1 MSINN
6 RYIYRS
12 KIPEAKFRELVRY
25 FSADLEATQIS
36 LLTGLNRNTVNRYI
50 NAIRERIAKH
60 CESEAL
66 GSLAGE
72 NDADESFFGTH
83 RVKIWPGSGAYGK
96 TSTSTSPK
104 PCSKVHTRIVAD
116 EAMSSPKN
124 SMIIGRV
131 TSKSAICCN
140 RLPGSEEAGNDGDSE
155 LSRGLNRATS
165 IEGFWNIA
173 KNRLVKFRG
182 VNKNTFYLHLK
193 ECEFRYNYRNENLY
207 LQILKLVRNKPL
219 FEESP

>member
-1 MSINN
+1 MN
-6 RYIYRS
+6 RYL
-12 KIPEAKFRELVRY
+12 K
-25 FSADLEATQIS
+25 
-36 LLTGLNRNTVNRYI
+36 
-50 NAIRERIAKH
+50 AIRERIAEH

-72 NDADESFFGTH
+72 NDADESLFGPH
-83 RVKIWPGSGAYGK
+83 RVQIRPAGDATTRTTVFGII
-96 TSTSTSPK
+96 K
-104 PCSKVHTRIVAD
+104 PCSKVYTQIVTDGAKD
-116 EAMSSPKN
+116 SPKN
-124 SMIIGRV
+124 SMVIGSV
-131 TSKSAICCN
+131 TSNSAICRN
-140 RLPGSEEAGNDGDSE
+140 RLPGSEEADNDGESE

-165 IEGFWNIA
+165 IEGFWSIA